1 MNILAPGGCFERV
14 RGVSDP
20 VATLDEVESFAVSR
34 QDVLDQ
40 VSGIDAAR
48 YARTRNF
55 TDGGTQISPY
65 LTRGLVTLPEVRDL
79 VLERFTRSQAYKF
92 VFELAW
98 REYWQREWTFLGDR
112 IFGDV
117 KRPQHP
123 VSSRRMP
130 RAVRDGATGIDAL
143 DAAVGKLYDTG
154 YMHNHARMWLAGL
167 TCNIGRT
174 HWWEPSLWLYYHLLD
189 GDPASNSLSWQ
200 WVAGTNSGKKYVPAQ
215 QNVNKYSPLTQHDT
229 VIDHGYGVLAEMA
242 VPDVLTERVELDL
255 RWTPPPSDEPMV
267 DPAKPTVFYHSF
279 WLNAAWRQD
288 VDANRIVLLE
298 PSWFDRFPVSP
309 MVTDYV
315 MRCAREIPGA
325 RVIVAEFDN
334 LDLGNDV
341 TYMRHPSVPHW
352 RGTADEMPRMFPDV
366 PEKSY
371 ASFTSFWK
379 QCERTTK

>member
-1 MNILAPGGCFERV
+1 M
-14 RGVSDP
+14 SDP

-34 QDVLDQ
+34 ADVLDR
-40 VSGIDAAR
+40 VSAIDAGR

-65 LTRGLVTLPEVRDL
+65 LTRGLVTLPEVRDM

-117 KRPQHP
+117 KHPQHP

-130 RAVRDGATGIDAL
+130 RAVLDAEIGVAAL
-143 DAAVGKLYDTG
+143 DAAVRGLYDTG
-154 YMHNHARMWLAGL
+154 YMHNHERMWLAGL

-174 HWWEPSLWLYYHLLD
+174 HWWEPARWLYYHLLD

-200 WVAGTNSGKKYVPAQ
+200 WVAGTNSHKKYMPAQ
-215 QNVNKYSPLTQHDT
+215 QNINKYSQMRQHGT
-229 VIDHGYGVLAEMA
+229 IIDHGYGALAEMA
-242 VPDVLTERVELDL
+242 VPDVLIERADLDL
-255 RWTPPPSDEPMV
+255 SWSAPPSDAV
-267 DPAKPTVFYHSF
+267 VIDPAKPTLLYHSF
-279 WLNAAWRQD
+279 WLNAAWRGD
-288 VDANRIVLLE
+288 VDANRIVLME
-298 PSWFDRFPVSP
+298 PSWFARFPVSP
-309 MVTDYV
+309 KVTGYLL
-315 MRCAREIPGA
+315 RCAREIPGA
-325 RVIVAEFDN
+325 QVVVAEFDD
-334 LDLGNDV
+334 LDLGDDV
-341 TYMRHPSVPHW
+341 TFMRHPSVPHW
-352 RGTADEMPRMFPDV
+352 RGTADEMPQMFPNV

-379 QCERTTK
+379 QCERTTR